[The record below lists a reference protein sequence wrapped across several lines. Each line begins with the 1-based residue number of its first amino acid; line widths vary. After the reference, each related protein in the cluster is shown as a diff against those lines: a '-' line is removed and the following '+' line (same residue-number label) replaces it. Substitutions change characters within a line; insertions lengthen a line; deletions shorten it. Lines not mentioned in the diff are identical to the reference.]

1 MNTSLRTLLAACCLL
16 TLTACGT
23 PVSRD
28 LQARLEN
35 PLFAERYSEEL
46 LDALSDVYIREEP
59 VLKNETKK
67 ANIEQAL
74 TYWRAVA
81 AEARIKEQK
90 GLIGSLTSVLEDTS
104 GHVLL
109 DEKTLWFGTNFLGTP
124 GINLRVMLST
134 GVDPREG
141 EFPDESA
148 LDLGQLQSPYGD
160 QSFLLP
166 EMKVP
171 WDSYRTVVLWDSSSG
186 RLHGF
191 AQLNA
196 LP

>member
-1 MNTSLRTLLAACCLL
+1 MKHSFHILIACMMLS
-16 TLTACGT
+16 ACGA
-23 PVSRD
+23 PISRD
-28 LQARLEN
+28 LQTRLEN

-46 LDALSDVYIREEP
+46 LDSLSDVYIREEP

-81 AEARIKEQK
+81 VEARIKERK

-124 GINLRVMLST
+124 GVNLRVMLST
-134 GVDPREG
+134 VVDPREG

-160 QSFLLP
+160 QSFSLP
-166 EMKVP
+166 EGTVS
-171 WDSYRTVVLWDSSSG
+171 WDSYRTVVLWDSSAG

-196 LP
+196 QP

>member
-1 MNTSLRTLLAACCLL
+1 MNTSLQTLLATGCLL
-16 TLTACGT
+16 TLTACT
-23 PVSRD
+23 APMSRN
-28 LQARLEN
+28 LQTRLEN
-35 PLFAERYSEEL
+35 PLFAERYAEEL
-46 LDALSDVYIREEP
+46 LDSLSDVYIREEP
-59 VLKNETKK
+59 VLKDETKK

-74 TYWRAVA
+74 SYWRSVA
-81 AEARIKEQK
+81 ADARIKERK

-141 EFPDESA
+141 EFPDA
-148 LDLGQLQSPYGD
+148 DAVDLGQLQSPYSD
-160 QSFLLP
+160 QSFSLP

-171 WDSYRTVVLWDSSSG
+171 WDSYRTVVLWDASAG

-191 AQLNA
+191 AQMSA